1 MAFHASL
8 GNGREK
14 KGNLV
19 TSKMVLHVAVLQVVE
34 LRKAE
39 AQRVIAELVA
49 ALEITARL
57 YYRATP
63 TAWEDAF
70 VVCEGEGEQVDSFIE
85 SLREHSNAAE
95 QMVGGA
101 STAGDRPPL
110 IRGLFLLARQWT
122 YPLFSDEGGATH
134 EPTARHLGPPGLRG
148 GEYETMCEL
157 GKGRLAKLQLGCNW
171 DELIIAAQL
180 NAILANRKE
189 PPEQSAERLTRR
201 KTKRGSGTAAA
212 LVGRRVEKL
221 AIGDGR

>member
-1 MAFHASL
+1 MAFHRRMQVF
-8 GNGREK
+8 GNCREK
-14 KGNLV
+14 V

-39 AQRVIAELVA
+39 AQRVITELVA

-85 SLREHSNAAE
+85 SLRDSNAAE

-101 STAGDRPPL
+101 SAAGDQPPL

-134 EPTARHLGPPGLRG
+134 QPTARHLGPPGLRG

-157 GKGRLAKLQLGCNW
+157 GKVRLAKLQLGCN
-171 DELIIAAQL
+171 
-180 NAILANRKE
+180 
-189 PPEQSAERLTRR
+189 
-201 KTKRGSGTAAA
+201 
-212 LVGRRVEKL
+212 
-221 AIGDGR
+221 